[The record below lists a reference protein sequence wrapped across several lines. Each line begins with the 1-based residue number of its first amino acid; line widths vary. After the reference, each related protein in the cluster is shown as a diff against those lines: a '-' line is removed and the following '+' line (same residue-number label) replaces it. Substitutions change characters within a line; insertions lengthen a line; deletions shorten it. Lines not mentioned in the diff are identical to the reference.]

1 MNMMEETRGVYR
13 VEFVGMSIREIKAVL
28 EDKWGSMVWSG
39 GRAYPSGDITLRML
53 AAPSKA
59 AEDVMGERHR
69 QIHAEG
75 WTAKHDDQHSDGSMA
90 LAAACYA
97 LNAAVWAD
105 RPKAIPQSD
114 YVRLA
119 NPGYR
124 WPWAEKWWKPKS
136 QRQDLVRA
144 AALLLAEID
153 RLDRAEAK
161 GGAA

>member
-1 MNMMEETRGVYR
+1 METITKG
-13 VEFVGMSIREIKAVL
+13 AADVL
-28 EDKWGSMVWSG
+28 
-39 GRAYPSGDITLRML
+39 
-53 AAPSKA
+53 
-59 AEDVMGERHR
+59 AERQR
-69 QIHAEG
+69 QIFDEG
-75 WTAKHDDQHSDGSMA
+75 WTAKHDDQNSDGSMA

-124 WPWAEKWWKPKS
+124 WPWSEKSWKPKS

-153 RLDRAEAK
+153 RLDRQQPN
-161 GGAA
+161 

>member
-1 MNMMEETRGVYR
+1 MSSGIEKLMELGKAYGWNVSDYEDRRTTENLDAMEMAEQ
-13 VEFVGMSIREIKAVL
+13 EFRAAL
-28 EDKWGSMVWSG
+28 ESALPK
-39 GRAYPSGDITLRML
+39 
-53 AAPSKA
+53 KA
-59 AEDVMGERHR
+59 AADVLAERQR
-69 QIHAEG
+69 QISAEG

-161 GGAA
+161 GGAT